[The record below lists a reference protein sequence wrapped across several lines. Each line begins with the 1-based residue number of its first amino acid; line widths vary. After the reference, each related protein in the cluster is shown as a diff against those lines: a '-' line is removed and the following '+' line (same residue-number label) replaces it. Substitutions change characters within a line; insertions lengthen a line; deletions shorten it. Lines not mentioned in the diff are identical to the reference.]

1 MANTPNDK
9 FIVTIYNMLDPN
21 RTECGTDMP
30 ICNIVFMTPFSNMD
44 GKESDDAISTI
55 YESKVWTRIY
65 YEVDMGIPAYY
76 KKLIRSVPGLVSV
89 HPHAVSWL
97 FMDFNCLIYHCIPV
111 VYEMGVKIEDFESAL
126 ITEVVRYTREVVK
139 EVAPSKGVYI
149 AIDGVVP
156 MAKMRQ
162 QRLRRFKSVWEK
174 EHAVHA
180 NPEMAKPS
188 EKEHAVHA
196 NPKMALPSEK
206 EHTQAKWDTNA
217 ITPGTVFMKNLAAA
231 LQAMCDEKGWIL
243 SNALEPFE
251 GEHKLM
257 AQWRTGLFKGA
268 DIAVYGMD
276 ADLIVLS
283 LLGQYQNQLGKIW
296 LFREAPPVDKD
307 TPSIGFEWFSIDSL
321 KGWILQE
328 RDYSFILTYCFA
340 MSVLGNDFLPSSLGL
355 KMRDGGHDE
364 LLRCLTMPLIDEEYN
379 LIGEN
384 LFELFRVLSLS
395 EHHRITRYVQ
405 GKQRMAH
412 NAVDTGF
419 GENNWPLTQIET
431 CLLDGNWAIQYWR
444 LVGGDPLDVCTEYVK
459 GVKWIWAY
467 YTGQPVCFNWFYP
480 YPLPPTWSSLLQM
493 GPDSLQIGMP
503 LEVHMRVEEIRPV
516 EQLSLVLPLQSWSL
530 IPNCPEKQFPKLA
543 PQFFPSSFEFETVG
557 KRFFWECEALIPIPT
572 IIELKGL
579 LRSI

>member
-1 MANTPNDK
+1 
-9 FIVTIYNMLDPN
+9 
-21 RTECGTDMP
+21 
-30 ICNIVFMTPFSNMD
+30 
-44 GKESDDAISTI
+44 
-55 YESKVWTRIY
+55 
-65 YEVDMGIPAYY
+65 MGIPSYY

-89 HPHAVSWL
+89 HPHDVSWL
-97 FMDFNCLIYHCIPV
+97 FMDFNCLIYHCIPA
-111 VYEMGVKIEDFESAL
+111 VYAMGIDGAKEDFESAL
-126 ITEVVRYTREVVK
+126 IAEVVRYTREVVK

-174 EHAVHA
+174 EHAVHTHHVLS
-180 NPEMAKPS
+180 EMA
-188 EKEHAVHA
+188 
-196 NPKMALPSEK
+196 
-206 EHTQAKWDTNA
+206 QAKWDTNA
-217 ITPGTVFMKNLAAA
+217 ITPGTVFMKNLATA
-231 LQAMCDEKGWIL
+231 LQTMCDEKGWII
-243 SNALEPFE
+243 SSSDYPGE
-251 GEHKLM
+251 GEHKLL
-257 AQWRTGLFKGA
+257 AQWRTGLYKGT

-296 LFREAPPVDKD
+296 LFREAPADKD
-307 TPSIGFEWFSIDSL
+307 TPGIGFEWFSIDLL

-379 LIGEN
+379 IIGEN

-405 GKQRMAH
+405 GKQRMAY
-412 NAVDTGF
+412 NAVETGF

-431 CLLDGNWAIQYWR
+431 CLLNDDWTSEYWK
-444 LVGGDPLDVCTEYVK
+444 LVGGEPHDVCTEYIK
-459 GVKWIWAY
+459 GIKWIWAY
-467 YTGQPVCFNWFYP
+467 YTGQAVCFNWFYP
-480 YPLPPTWSSLLQM
+480 YCLPPTWSSLVQM

-503 LEVHMRVEEIRPV
+503 LEVHMRAEEIRPV
-516 EQLSLVLPLQSWSL
+516 EQLSLVLPLASWSL

-557 KRFFWECEALIPIPT
+557 HRFWWETTCKIPIAT
-572 IIELKGL
+572 IVELKGL

>member
-1 MANTPNDK
+1 
-9 FIVTIYNMLDPN
+9 
-21 RTECGTDMP
+21 
-30 ICNIVFMTPFSNMD
+30 
-44 GKESDDAISTI
+44 
-55 YESKVWTRIY
+55 
-65 YEVDMGIPAYY
+65 MGIPAYY

-111 VYEMGVKIEDFESAL
+111 VYQMGLKIEDFESAL

-174 EHAVHA
+174 ERVVQ
-180 NPEMAKPS
+180 EMA
-188 EKEHAVHA
+188 
-196 NPKMALPSEK
+196 
-206 EHTQAKWDTNA
+206 QAKWDTNA
-217 ITPGTVFMKNLAAA
+217 ITPGTIFMKNLAAA

-251 GEHKLM
+251 AEHKLT
-257 AQWRTGLFKGA
+257 AQWRTGHFKGA

-296 LFREAPPVDKD
+296 LFREAP
-307 TPSIGFEWFSIDSL
+307 SIDVTVGFEWFSIDLL

-395 EHHRITRYVQ
+395 EHYRITRYVQ

-444 LVGGDPLDVCTEYVK
+444 LVGGDPLDVCAEYVK
-459 GVKWIWAY
+459 GIKWIWAY

-480 YPLPPTWSSLLQM
+480 YPLPPTWSSLVQM

-503 LEVHMRVEEIRPV
+503 LQVHMRAEEIRPV

-572 IIELKGL
+572 IVELKGL

>member
-9 FIVTIYNMLDPN
+9 FIVTIYNMIEPN

-30 ICNIVFMTPFSNMD
+30 NCNIVFITPLNNIA
-44 GKESDDAISTI
+44 GKESDADISTI

-111 VYEMGVKIEDFESAL
+111 VYEMGLKIEDFESAL

-174 EHAVHA
+174 EHAVHTQRA
-180 NPEMAKPS
+180 LPE
-188 EKEHAVHA
+188 
-196 NPKMALPSEK
+196 MALPSEK
-206 EHTQAKWDTNA
+206 EHAQAKWDTNA

-231 LQAMCDEKGWIL
+231 LQAMCNE
-243 SNALEPFE
+243 
-251 GEHKLM
+251 
-257 AQWRTGLFKGA
+257 
-268 DIAVYGMD
+268 
-276 ADLIVLS
+276 
-283 LLGQYQNQLGKIW
+283 
-296 LFREAPPVDKD
+296 
-307 TPSIGFEWFSIDSL
+307 

-379 LIGEN
+379 LMGEN

-395 EHHRITRYVQ
+395 EHHRIMRYVQ

-419 GENNWPLTQIET
+419 GESNWPLTQIET
-431 CLLDGNWAIQYWR
+431 CLLDGNWTTQYWR
-444 LVGGDPLDVCTEYVK
+444 LVGGDPLDVCAEYVK
-459 GVKWIWAY
+459 GIKWIWAY

-480 YPLPPTWSSLLQM
+480 YPLPPTWSSLVQM

-530 IPNCPEKQFPKLA
+530 IPDCPEKQFPKLA

-557 KRFFWECEALIPIPT
+557 HRFWWEITCKIPIPT
-572 IIELKGL
+572 IVELKGL
-579 LRSI
+579 LCA

>member
-1 MANTPNDK
+1 M
-9 FIVTIYNMLDPN
+9 IEPN

-30 ICNIVFMTPFSNMD
+30 NCNMVFVAPFSNID
-44 GKESDDAISTI
+44 GKESDADISTI

-65 YEVDMGIPAYY
+65 YEVNMGIPAYY

-89 HPHAVSWL
+89 HSHAVSWL

-111 VYEMGVKIEDFESAL
+111 VYEMGVKIEDFESVL

-174 EHAVHA
+174 EHAMHA
-180 NPEMAKPS
+180 NPEMA
-188 EKEHAVHA
+188 
-196 NPKMALPSEK
+196 
-206 EHTQAKWDTNA
+206 QAKWDTNA

-251 GEHKLM
+251 AEHKLT
-257 AQWRTGLFKGA
+257 AQWRTGHFKGA

-296 LFREAPPVDKD
+296 LFREAP
-307 TPSIGFEWFSIDSL
+307 SIDVTVGFEWFSIDLL

-379 LIGEN
+379 VIHQN
-384 LFELFRVLSLS
+384 LFELFRIFSVS
-395 EHHRITRYVQ
+395 ESQRIVKYVK
-405 GKQRMAH
+405 GKQRMAC
-412 NAVDTGF
+412 NAKDINL
-419 GENNWPLTQIET
+419 GENNWPLSRVEYW
-431 CLLDGNWAIQYWR
+431 LLNQDWENNYWKYI
-444 LVGGDPLDVCTEYVK
+444 DASIPEVCHEYLK
-459 GVKWIWAY
+459 GIKWVWNY
-467 YTGQPVCFNWFYP
+467 YIGKPVCFNWFYP
-480 YPLPPTWSSLLQM
+480 HLLPPLFTNLVQMYIDNPENYYIFLQDM
-493 GPDSLQIGMP
+493 SIILTGYDIK
-503 LEVHMRVEEIRPV
+503 PV
-516 EQLSLVLPLQSWSL
+516 EQLALVLPLYSWHL
-530 IPNCPEKQFPKLA
+530 IPSDCKEKRF
-543 PQFFPSSFEFETVG
+543 PQFCPQAFPSEFEFESVG
-557 KRFFWECEALIPIPT
+557 NNLFWQCIPLIPCPTPSELKALINI
-572 IIELKGL
+572 
-579 LRSI
+579 

>member
-1 MANTPNDK
+1 
-9 FIVTIYNMLDPN
+9 
-21 RTECGTDMP
+21 
-30 ICNIVFMTPFSNMD
+30 
-44 GKESDDAISTI
+44 
-55 YESKVWTRIY
+55 
-65 YEVDMGIPAYY
+65 
-76 KKLIRSVPGLVSV
+76 
-89 HPHAVSWL
+89 
-97 FMDFNCLIYHCIPV
+97 
-111 VYEMGVKIEDFESAL
+111 
-126 ITEVVRYTREVVK
+126 
-139 EVAPSKGVYI
+139 
-149 AIDGVVP
+149 
-156 MAKMRQ
+156 
-162 QRLRRFKSVWEK
+162 
-174 EHAVHA
+174 
-180 NPEMAKPS
+180 
-188 EKEHAVHA
+188 
-196 NPKMALPSEK
+196 
-206 EHTQAKWDTNA
+206 
-217 ITPGTVFMKNLAAA
+217 
-231 LQAMCDEKGWIL
+231 
-243 SNALEPFE
+243 
-251 GEHKLM
+251 M
-257 AQWRTGLFKGA
+257 AQWRTGHFKGA

-296 LFREAPPVDKD
+296 LFREAPPADKD

-395 EHHRITRYVQ
+395 EHHRIMRYIQ

-419 GENNWPLTQIET
+419 GESNWPLTQIET
-431 CLLDGNWAIQYWR
+431 CLLDGNWTTQYWR
-444 LVGGDPLDVCTEYVK
+444 LVGGDPLDVCAEYVK
-459 GVKWIWAY
+459 GIKWIWAY

-480 YPLPPTWSSLLQM
+480 YPLPPTWSSLVQM

-530 IPNCPEKQFPKLA
+530 IPDCPEKQFPKLA

-557 KRFFWECEALIPIPT
+557 HRFWWEITCKIPIPT

>member
-1 MANTPNDK
+1 MPN
-9 FIVTIYNMLDPN
+9 
-21 RTECGTDMP
+21 
-30 ICNIVFMTPFSNMD
+30 CNIVFITPFSNMD
-44 GKESDDAISTI
+44 GKESDADISTI

-65 YEVDMGIPAYY
+65 YEVHMGIPAYY

-111 VYEMGVKIEDFESAL
+111 MYEMGVKIEDFESAL

-174 EHAVHA
+174 ERITCVL
-180 NPEMAKPS
+180 PE
-188 EKEHAVHA
+188 
-196 NPKMALPSEK
+196 MALPSEK
-206 EHTQAKWDTNA
+206 ERVVQQEMAQAKWDTNA

-231 LQAMCDEKGWIL
+231 LQAMCNEKGWIL
-243 SNALEPFE
+243 SSSDYPGE

-257 AQWRTGLFKGA
+257 AQWRTGHFKGA

-296 LFREAPPVDKD
+296 LFREAPADND

-379 LIGEN
+379 LMGEN

-395 EHHRITRYVQ
+395 EHHRIMRYVQ

-419 GENNWPLTQIET
+419 GESNWPLTQIET
-431 CLLDGNWAIQYWR
+431 CLLDGNWTTQYWR
-444 LVGGDPLDVCTEYVK
+444 LVGGDPLDVCAEYVK
-459 GVKWIWAY
+459 GIKWIWTY

-503 LEVHMRVEEIRPV
+503 LEVHMRAEEIRPV

-557 KRFFWECEALIPIPT
+557 KRFWWETECKIPIPT

-579 LRSI
+579 LCA

>member
-1 MANTPNDK
+1 
-9 FIVTIYNMLDPN
+9 MLDPN
-21 RTECGTDMP
+21 KTECGTDMP
-30 ICNIVFMTPFSNMD
+30 ICNIVFMTPLNNIA

-111 VYEMGVKIEDFESAL
+111 VYQMGLKIEDFESAL

-174 EHAVHA
+174 EHA
-180 NPEMAKPS
+180 
-188 EKEHAVHA
+188 KEQSV
-196 NPKMALPSEK
+196 
-206 EHTQAKWDTNA
+206 AKWDTNA

-243 SNALEPFE
+243 SSSDYPGE
-251 GEHKLM
+251 GEGKLT
-257 AQWRTGLFKGA
+257 AQWRTGLYKGA

-296 LFREAPPVDKD
+296 LFREAPPADKD
-307 TPSIGFEWFSIDSL
+307 TPSIGFEWFSIDLL

-395 EHHRITRYVQ
+395 EHHRIMRYVQ

-444 LVGGDPLDVCTEYVK
+444 LVGGDPLDVCAEYVK
-459 GVKWIWAY
+459 GIKWIWAY

-503 LEVHMRVEEIRPV
+503 LEVHMRAEEIRPV

-530 IPNCPEKQFPKLA
+530 IPDCPEKQFPKLA

-557 KRFFWECEALIPIPT
+557 KRFWWETECKIPIPT